1 MNIKTVLDS
10 LNFVKQCRKYNLSLW
25 QCPQFLFLIL
35 GVVVIISSVSI
46 YLIGVRFI
54 NDPDTV
60 AIIVMLVAMFLMV
73 VGFSITRSFERL
85 AEVSRLKS
93 EFISIVSHQLRAPL
107 SNLRWIVDLLM
118 SGRVE
123 GISEKQLSYLQ
134 ILRENSI
141 RMEELIADLIVV
153 SRIESGGL
161 FFKNEEVSLPDL
173 VERVISRTRP
183 LAEASNV
190 ELGMSIKD
198 ELPLVFCDPF
208 QISQVIENLVD
219 NAIRYT
225 KDKGLVKII
234 LSRQTTKIYLEV
246 KDNGVGVSPEDQK
259 FLFQKFFRGRNA
271 FKQEARGS
279 GLGLYIA
286 KSIIERSG
294 GKIGFTSQ
302 EGQGSTFWF
311 TLPIKN

>member
-1 MNIKTVLDS
+1 
-10 LNFVKQCRKYNLSLW
+10 
-25 QCPQFLFLIL
+25 
-35 GVVVIISSVSI
+35 VVVIISSVSI